1 MRNHLNR
8 TENLISSAKLSKLST
23 PVALIMF
30 NRPDHVR
37 AVFETIAEAKPKVLL
52 IIADGPRTSADAQ
65 KCLEARSVI
74 KGVNWDCEV
83 LTNIADQNLGCRR
96 RVVSG
101 LNWVFSLVEEAII
114 LEDDC
119 VPHLSFFRYCETL
132 LDYYRHDERVMEIGG
147 CNYRKGRIES
157 EYSYCFSQ
165 YYHTLGWATWRRA
178 WKFYDENISAWPE
191 LKRSG
196 FLSTLCDDR
205 REERYWTEI
214 YDEVLNGGL
223 ETSWDYQWQLARWC
237 QNGLA
242 AVPAVNL
249 VSNIGFG
256 PGATNTTSEHDFRSR
271 LPVHEIGEIHHP
283 PSVSCNKEA
292 DRYRFNTVEL
302 LRPGLLW
309 KIGNGIKRIR
319 QTLSR

>member
-1 MRNHLNR
+1 V
-8 TENLISSAKLSKLST
+8 SLST
-23 PVALIMF
+23 PVVLILF
-30 NRPDHVR
+30 NRPHLAR
-37 AVFETIAEAKPKVLL
+37 AVIGTVAQAKPKQLL
-52 IIADGPRTSADAQ
+52 IVADGPRSPEEVQ

-74 KGVNWDCEV
+74 EDVNWDCEV
-83 LTNIADQNLGCRR
+83 LTNIAEQNLGCRR
-96 RVVSG
+96 RIVSG

-119 VPHLSFFRYCETL
+119 LPHQSFFRYCETL
-132 LDYYRHDERVMEIGG
+132 LDYYRHDERVMEISG
-147 CNYRKGRIES
+147 CNYRKGRIGGEH
-157 EYSYCFSQ
+157 SYYFSK

-178 WKFYDENISAWPE
+178 WKFYDEYISVWPE

-196 FLSTLCDDR
+196 FLSTLFDDR
-205 REERYWTEI
+205 REERYWTSI
-214 YDEVLNGGL
+214 YDQILEGGL
-223 ETSWDYQWQLARWC
+223 ETSWDYQWQLARWY

-256 PGATNTTSEHDFRSR
+256 PHATHTTSEHDFRAR

-283 PSVSCNKEA
+283 HSFSRNKEA

-309 KIGNGIKRIR
+309 KIGNGIRRIGH
-319 QTLSR
+319 TLSRGHS

>member
-1 MRNHLNR
+1 MV
-8 TENLISSAKLSKLST
+8 LIL
-23 PVALIMF
+23 F
-30 NRPDHVR
+30 NRPHLAR
-37 AVFETIAEAKPKVLL
+37 TVFQTVAQAKPKRLL
-52 IIADGPRTSADAQ
+52 IVADGPRFPEEEQ
-65 KCLEARSVI
+65 KCVEARSIIERVD
-74 KGVNWDCEV
+74 WDCDV
-83 LTNIADQNLGCRR
+83 LTNVADRNLGCRLR
-96 RVVSG
+96 IVSG

-119 VPHLSFFRYCETL
+119 VPHQSFYRYCETL
-132 LDYYRHDERVMEIGG
+132 LNYYRHDERVMEISG
-147 CNYRKGRIES
+147 CNYRKGRIGGEH
-157 EYSYCFSQ
+157 SYYFSK

-178 WKFYDENISAWPE
+178 WKLYDENISAWPE
-191 LKRSG
+191 LMRSATWSA
-196 FLSTLCDDR
+196 FFDDR
-205 REERYWTEI
+205 REERYWAAI
-214 YDEVLNGGL
+214 YDRIAEGGL
-223 ETSWDYQWQLARWC
+223 QTSWDYQWQLARWC

-242 AVPAVNL
+242 AVPEVNL

-319 QTLSR
+319 QTLSRRHS